1 MTLRH
6 LKIFLCVCRELNM
19 TRAAEKLFMTQP
31 SISQAIAELEEYYK
45 TKLFDRIAKKI
56 YITED
61 GYKLITIANNI
72 VELFEKAEA
81 VIRDKKSAQK
91 LRVGA
96 SVTIG
101 TYLLNDILKK
111 MSEHNEISVEY
122 VIDNTKNIEEMILTA
137 RLDIALVEG
146 DIKSEDIIVKPF
158 MDDRLTLVCSAEN
171 KLAWRNSVNIKELE
185 NYNFIIRE
193 YGSGTKELIEALARK
208 NNVKLNVTG
217 VVSNIEAI
225 KNSVMS
231 DIGISILPEIAITR
245 ELREKKIAAVKLSGV
260 SLKRKFSVVYH
271 KNKNISEAL
280 EKFMRYVKSFDFKK
294 K

>member
-1 MTLRH
+1 
-6 LKIFLCVCRELNM
+6 M

-111 MSEHNEISVEY
+111 MSVHNEISVEY

-280 EKFMRYVKSFDFKK
+280 EKFMRYVESFDFKK
-294 K
+294 

>member
-1 MTLRH
+1 
-6 LKIFLCVCRELNM
+6 M

>member
-1 MTLRH
+1 
-6 LKIFLCVCRELNM
+6 M

-171 KLAWRNSVNIKELE
+171 KLAGRNNVNIKELE

-280 EKFMRYVKSFDFKK
+280 EKFMRYVESFDFKK

>member
-1 MTLRH
+1 
-6 LKIFLCVCRELNM
+6 
-19 TRAAEKLFMTQP
+19 MTQP

-111 MSEHNEISVEY
+111 MSVHNEISVEY

-171 KLAWRNSVNIKELE
+171 KLAGRNNVNIKELE

-280 EKFMRYVKSFDFKK
+280 EKFMRYVESFDFKK